1 MDFER
6 SEANLRED
14 MALKNEYFMRDYTRF
29 IGNPSKVYREN
40 NNEEE
45 EEEEDEE
52 EGVCVHYIQLFLK
65 IIKYM

>member
-40 NNEEE
+40 NTDE

-52 EGVCVHYIQLFLK
+52 EGGYVNYIQLFLK
-65 IIKYM
+65 NIK

>member
-1 MDFER
+1 
-6 SEANLRED
+6 
-14 MALKNEYFMRDYTRF
+14 MRDYTRF

>member
-6 SEANLRED
+6 SEVNLRED

-40 NNEEE
+40 NTEE

-52 EGVCVHYIQLFLK
+52 EEEGSYVNYIRLFLK
-65 IIKYM
+65 NIK